1 MLGRHTP
8 WRAGSVLLAASF
20 VVLGMLPI
28 VAHATVVGRDATSK
42 STKSSTSSSAILGQA
57 VLAGTGSIT
66 SIPPPAAAS
75 AKPMNM
81 SRRVNISGKPAHN
94 SVSAAVMPTTTGRA
108 LSGNGT
114 LLQNFDGISDLDNAN
129 KTGYILAPPDQGLCV
144 GPLAIA
150 GGEVVIEPVNI
161 TFGIYSTSGTE
172 LIGPAPLS
180 FLYGEPN
187 FPTEFISDPRC
198 QFDKAT
204 GDFFFTILAF
214 NPNTGSESHLDIT
227 VLHQNGV
234 FNVYRIDTTDATGR
248 GCPCFA
254 DQPLLGIDSQNLYIS
269 GNEFPIAQPSPYFN
283 GAEIFAIS
291 KSQMAAN
298 TTANYVEFPHLSNGG
313 ILIETLQPAITNGA
327 APAEYFL
334 HSFTVDAF
342 GNNSS
347 FDHRLGIFALTNQSA
362 VTAGGTP
369 TLSNPTIFN
378 SETYVQPN
386 LAPEP
391 SGYVLNPDDD
401 RMQQVQ
407 YVSGKLY
414 AALSTAVS
422 IKNDATRTGI
432 AWFQIKPSL
441 KGSLT
446 VNASITHQGY
456 VGAAGTYLLYPAIAQ
471 GHNGIVEIGFS
482 LSSTTQ
488 TPSAA
493 YVVGTATDVTGFG
506 PIFVAAT
513 GTGSYY
519 DNFTCNGSAPPGCRW
534 GDYSWATID
543 PYTDEIWFGA
553 EYIPPLNRQF
563 SDANWGTRIFEVKA

>member
-1 MLGRHTP
+1 MLGRHSP
-8 WRAGSVLLAASF
+8 WRAGTVLLAASF
-20 VVLGMLPI
+20 ITLGTLPI
-28 VAHATVVGRDATSK
+28 VAHATVVGRDAS
-42 STKSSTSSSAILGQA
+42 SSGSTSSSTIKGQA
-57 VLAGTGSIT
+57 VLAGTGNIT
-66 SIPPPAAAS
+66 SAPPPAS
-75 AKPMNM
+75 AGATPMNM
-81 SRRVNISGKPAHN
+81 SHRANLGGKPARN
-94 SVSAAVMPTTTGRA
+94 PVIAAVLPSINGEA

-114 LLQNFDGISDLDNAN
+114 LLQNFDGVSDLDNAN
-129 KTGYILAPPDQGLCV
+129 TTGFILAPPDQGLCV
-144 GPLAIA
+144 GPAAFL
-150 GGEVVIEPVNI
+150 GQEVVIEPVNI
-161 TFGIYSTSGTE
+161 SFALYSTSGTE
-172 LIGPAPLS
+172 LIGPLPLS
-180 FLYGEPN
+180 FLYQEPN

-214 NPNTGSESHLDIT
+214 NPNGSESHLDVT
-227 VLHQNGV
+227 VLHQDGSFV
-234 FNVYRIDTTDATGR
+234 TYKIDTTDATGR

-269 GNEFPIAQPSPYFN
+269 GNEFPINQPSPFFN

-291 KSQMAAN
+291 KSQMAASA
-298 TTANYVEFPHLSNGG
+298 TANYVEFPHLSDGG
-313 ILIETLQPAITNGA
+313 ILIETLQPAITGGS

-347 FDHRLGIFALTNQSA
+347 FDNRLGIFALTNQSA

-369 TLSNPTIFN
+369 TLSNPTIFS

-386 LAPEP
+386 LAPQP
-391 SGYVLNPDDD
+391 SGVMLNPDDD

-407 YVSGKLY
+407 YVNGKLY
-414 AALSTAVS
+414 AALSTAVA

-446 VNASITHQGY
+446 VKASITHQGY

-471 GHNGIVEIGFS
+471 GHNGIVEMGFS

-493 YVVGTATDVTGFG
+493 YVTGTASDVTGFG

-513 GTGSYY
+513 GTGSYT
-519 DNFTCNGSAPPGCRW
+519 DTFTCNGSAPPGCRW

-543 PYTDEIWFGA
+543 PMTDELWFGA
-553 EYIPPLNRQF
+553 EYTPPLSRQI
-563 SDANWGTRIFEVKA
+563 SNANWGTRIFEVKA